1 MVELGI
7 AAAQN
12 CSSRKG
18 AGGPGGLSLPGW
30 GRPSPGRCPPP
41 CKDEVRGI
49 SSFCD
54 FCVSKLERWTEHC
67 RGSESISERGYIVPG
82 SPKPTG
88 PSGTGVESLEF
99 SRVGGL
105 AERPHD
111 CLTASAFR
119 QE

>member
-12 CSSRKG
+12 CSSRRG
-18 AGGPGGLSLPGW
+18 ARGLSLPGC
-30 GRPSPGRCPPP
+30 GRPSPGRCPPL

-54 FCVSKLERWTEHC
+54 FCVNKLERWTEHC
-67 RGSESISERGYIVPG
+67 RGSESLSERGYIVVPG

-99 SRVGGL
+99 SRAGGL
-105 AERPHD
+105 A
-111 CLTASAFR
+111 
-119 QE
+119 

>member
-1 MVELGI
+1 M
-7 AAAQN
+7 
-12 CSSRKG
+12 
-18 AGGPGGLSLPGW
+18 GG
-30 GRPSPGRCPPP
+30 PSPGRCLPP

-54 FCVSKLERWTEHC
+54 VCVNKLEVERWTEHC
-67 RGSESISERGYIVPG
+67 RGSESISERGYIVVPG

-88 PSGTGVESLEF
+88 PSGTGVESLQV
-99 SRVGGL
+99 SRAGGL

-111 CLTASAFR
+111 GLTASAFR

>member
-1 MVELGI
+1 MVEPGT

-12 CSSRKG
+12 YSGRKG
-18 AGGPGGLSLPGW
+18 ARGLGGLSLPGW
-30 GRPSPGRCPPP
+30 GGR
-41 CKDEVRGI
+41 VLAVVHLRI

-54 FCVSKLERWTEHC
+54 FRVNKLERWTEHC
-67 RGSESISERGYIVPG
+67 RGSESLLKRGYIVPG

-88 PSGTGVESLEF
+88 PSGTGVESLQF
-99 SRVGGL
+99 SRAGGL